1 MKFILGKNIK
11 SLREKSG
18 LNQRQLGEKLS
29 LAESTISLYESGKRE
44 PDNTTLVRIA
54 DLFSVTTDV
63 LLGKKEL
70 STPLSLEPKKISL
83 EEAID
88 NPLFVVYIQ
97 QEFKAM
103 QKAVEALN
111 IDDRTTESKFVV
123 DVFDKLAKDQQLRML
138 KHAYEGAL
146 DYGNGSFKLIHKK

>member
-11 SLREKSG
+11 SLRERAG

-44 PDNTTLVRIA
+44 PDNNTLIKIA

-63 LLGKKEL
+63 LLGKKQPIV
-70 STPLSLEPKKISL
+70 PLELEPKKLTL
-83 EEAID
+83 EEALD
-88 NPLFVVYIQ
+88 NPGFVSYVQ
-97 QEFKAM
+97 QEFEAM

-111 IDDRTTESKFVV
+111 VDGRVAESRFVV
-123 DVFDKLAKDQQLRML
+123 GVFDKLAKEQQLRML
-138 KHAYEGAL
+138 KHAYDGVFAYW
-146 DYGNGSFKLIHKK
+146 DGSFRLIHKK

>member
-11 SLREKSG
+11 SLREKTG

-44 PDNTTLVRIA
+44 PDNATLIRIA
-54 DLFSVTTDV
+54 DLFAVTTDV

-70 STPLSLEPKKISL
+70 AAPLSLEPKKLSL

-88 NPLFVVYIQ
+88 NPSFVVYIQ

-111 IDDRTTESKFVV
+111 VDERTTESRFVV

-138 KHAYEGAL
+138 RHAYDGVL
-146 DYGNGSFKLIHKK
+146 DYGNGTFSLIHKK